1 LLTFEPYKIGLFLA
15 QNLFSKEK
23 TAICFCPMSIVTLT
37 SDWNQD
43 DFYTA
48 ALQGRIL
55 SRCPG
60 AIVVTITN
68 QVPAFNIAIA
78 AFQLKHACG
87 HFPEG
92 TIHIIA
98 VNGEMKEKRP
108 CVALKSK
115 GQYFIGFDNGIFGLL
130 MDEEP
135 QEVVTIADK
144 NSSSF
149 PELTLFAEAACDI
162 IIAEGL
168 SNLGADYSRLYK
180 QVPMLPTIDES
191 VISGS
196 IIYIDSYRNAFTNIS
211 HELFN
216 QIGKGRPFEIFVQSN
231 HNKIDRLNEWYGESS
246 LGEMLALFNSLGLLE
261 IAINGGNAADL
272 LNLSLNS
279 SVRVK
284 FREIN

>member
-1 LLTFEPYKIGLFLA
+1 
-15 QNLFSKEK
+15 
-23 TAICFCPMSIVTLT
+23 MSIVTLT
-37 SDWNQD
+37 SDWNKD

-48 ALQGRIL
+48 AIQGRIL
-55 SRCPG
+55 QRCPG
-60 AIVVTITN
+60 TLVVSITN

-78 AFQLKHACG
+78 AFQLKHACC

-108 CVALKSK
+108 VVVLKSK
-115 GQYFIGFDNGIFGLL
+115 GHYFIGFDNGIFGLL
-130 MDEEP
+130 LDEDP
-135 QEVVTIADK
+135 QEVVTLDVK
-144 NSSSF
+144 SVSSF
-149 PELTLFAEAACDI
+149 PELTVFAETACDL
-162 IIAEGL
+162 IIANGL
-168 SNLGADYSRLYK
+168 SGLGADYNRLYK
-180 QVPMLPTIDES
+180 LVPMLPTIDES

-196 IIYIDSYRNAFTNIS
+196 VIYIDSYKNAFTNINR
-211 HELFN
+211 ELFE

-231 HNKIDRLNEWYGESS
+231 HNKIDRLNEWYGDSS

-284 FREIN
+284 FREDK